1 MRYIPTVKII
11 VAMID
16 VFQSMF
22 MSYTTTSV
30 RNFTLG
36 TPYTYVRKFRRRQ
49 LALLIMKVTFNNSST
64 SSVKVDED
72 MVN

>member
-30 RNFTLG
+30 RNFTLD
-36 TPYTYVRKFRRRQ
+36 TSYTCMRKFKRRQ
-49 LALLIMKVTFNNSST
+49 PALLIMKVTFNNSST